1 MGRLSQ
7 GHRDLIDVPT
17 GIYYESR
24 DRKPGHRDFMDVP
37 TGICYES
44 WDRKPGEP
52 IRPWGTGGQL

>member
-7 GHRDLIDVPT
+7 GHRDLVDVPT

-24 DRKPGHRDFMDVP
+24 DRDLVDVP
-37 TGICYES
+37 TGIYYES
-44 WDRKPGEP
+44 RDRKPGEP